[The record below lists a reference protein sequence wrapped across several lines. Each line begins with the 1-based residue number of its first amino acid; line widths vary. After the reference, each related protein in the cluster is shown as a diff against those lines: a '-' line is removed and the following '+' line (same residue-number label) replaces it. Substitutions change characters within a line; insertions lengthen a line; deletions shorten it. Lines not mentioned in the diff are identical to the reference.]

1 MNLRSRKLIKT
12 TKIQDEAVKLVLPRN
27 INPEKFNPIT
37 QKLKEF
43 AGSFEISEDSNE
55 NVLLKASGPI
65 VLVGNLA
72 DSSCVEYLYYQF
84 LSTTDRWYPGPD
96 GYEIRTLINPF
107 GTGFNIIHIGYSD
120 EAGLMTAL
128 KLFQKEIS
136 NEIPHMKVI
145 KPTRLHIPDEY
156 AFHIAK
162 DVLDAKTDTFFYSI
176 RPENKGYMAYLTG
189 NEEVLSDYTE
199 AMEFILG
206 TQKHHL
212 MLYNRYTVWRLLE
225 VTGMIDGRVA
235 EESPEFFLEWVRS
248 EEGIGSI
255 NVHQYQSLHLARNN
269 HGTIPALGIKMF
281 AGYLRTYHPDVPD
294 ISFFEEIAEN
304 VYAPYFSGS
313 WKPQCDGLCHGWWLS
328 QPVLLHYGLA
338 DPDKKY
344 FLYNGAKRAAECAL
358 AVINNK
364 GYLPAAGDSLMNR
377 QHPGFILRIAA
388 AYYKDGRYK
397 YGNDILPFEY
407 ANCGEMSVMHRQF
420 DIGLEPVKPNAGTT
434 IVPIDKLIYETWSH
448 EEEKYSKMV
457 SDTGPQAPIE
467 MCFDKISF
475 RSGWDEN
482 DDFML
487 VDGLGGG
494 GHSYS
499 DAGAILEYSSF
510 GIPFL
515 ISEDKL
521 TYVEPEN
528 HNMITVSRNGI
539 REDIPAFPILEEF
552 KEYEDGISYVRLLSI
567 KNNGSNWTR
576 EIYFVPGVGAA
587 VRDYVKALEAGN
599 FSIEAHFRTPGSV
612 IPKEDGYLCMR
623 KIDSNKTA
631 AFVLTG
637 LNDEDT
643 NITFTAH
650 NYSHLFRT
658 QPGKEELAFDGL
670 DNKKLFLNRY
680 KINSLQ
686 VTEYKAKRN
695 LAMEA
700 GDSVVFTHFM
710 SADLDNKRPALV
722 KETDDGILVEKNG
735 FSRVFS
741 FKNKHIEREAAN
753 NEQEP
758 VLDFFADLAYE
769 GNDIYTTIFK
779 TKSGYATGDASGE
792 ISVIDDEGQVVW
804 DIKEDEVINAI
815 TMSDGFLYAG
825 IGNNTVAAYKNGVNI
840 WKRSFERIPT
850 MFYWWEYETPRVV
863 SLAVHNGMILA
874 GCGDNHLRCWDTDGN
889 EKWVYYFRAAVPY
902 KFDIIDID
910 SDGQD
915 EIVISG
921 GALGAYSQIEIIDM
935 DGVFKYRANDP
946 IGAGWTSYTSA
957 IKVFENHGNKYI
969 LQGVNR
975 NENFIL
981 KKFTG
986 AMVQGFFETVFSFKL
1001 AGAVSALLVDG
1012 DTIYAGTSLG
1022 FLSAYDFTGNRKWLT
1037 TLNGGVRHIAKTQN
1051 GLIAI
1056 ELDGTMYRL
1065 SALGQIE
1072 VISMDSMLARKI
1084 IEDDEKLVMIQEA
1097 GIYHVMRE
1105 PENGDF

>member
-1 MNLRSRKLIKT
+1 MTLQSRKLIKT
-12 TKIQDEAVKLVLPRN
+12 TKIQGEAVKLILPN
-27 INPEKFNPIT
+27 GVNQEKFNQIS
-37 QKLKEF
+37 QKLKDY
-43 AGSFEISEDSNE
+43 AGSFEVLE
-55 NVLLKASGPI
+55 NPEKNVMLKASGPL
-65 VLVGNLA
+65 VLAGNLA
-72 DSSCVEYLYYQF
+72 DSNCVEHLYYQF
-84 LSTTDRWYPGPD
+84 LSATDKWYPGPA

-120 EAGLMTAL
+120 EAGLSTAL
-128 KLFQKEIS
+128 KFLLKEIS
-136 NEIPHMKVI
+136 GEIPHMQII

-189 NEEVLSDYTE
+189 NKEVLSDYID

-212 MLYNRYTVWRLLE
+212 MFYNRYTVWRLLE
-225 VTGMIDGRVA
+225 VTGMIDGRIA
-235 EESPEFFLEWVRS
+235 EEAPGFFLDWARS
-248 EEGIGSI
+248 DEGIGSI
-255 NVHQYQSLHLARNN
+255 VAHHYQSPHITRNN
-269 HGTIPALGIKMF
+269 HGTIPALGIKMLS
-281 AGYLRTYHPDVPD
+281 GYLKTYHPDVTD
-294 ISFFEEIAEN
+294 TDEFEAIADN

-338 DPDKKY
+338 DPDNKY
-344 FLYNGAKRAAECAL
+344 FVYNGAKRAAECAL

-364 GYLPAAGDSLMNR
+364 GYLAASGDSLMNR
-377 QHPGFILRIAA
+377 QHPGFSLRIAA

-407 ANCGEMSVMHRQF
+407 ANCGEMSAMFRQF
-420 DIGLEPVKPNAGTT
+420 DIGLEPVEPNAGTT

-448 EEEKYSKMV
+448 EDERHSKMV
-457 SDTGPQAPIE
+457 SDTAPQAPIE
-467 MCFDKISF
+467 KCFDKISF
-475 RSGWDEN
+475 RAGWDEN

-499 DAGAILEYSSF
+499 DAGAILEYSVF

-515 ISEDKL
+515 VSEDRL

-528 HNMITVSRNGI
+528 HNMITVCKDGI
-539 REDIPAFPILEEF
+539 REDIPAFPILEEL
-552 KEYEDGISYVRLLSI
+552 KEYDDGISYVRFLSK

-576 EIYFVPGVGAA
+576 EIYFIPGVGAA
-587 VRDYVKALEAGN
+587 VRDYIEALEPGN
-599 FSIEAHFRTPGSV
+599 YSIEAHFRTPGSV

-623 KIDSNKTA
+623 KSDNSGTI
-631 AFVLTG
+631 AFILTG

-643 NITFTAH
+643 NITFTKH

-658 QPGKEELAFDGL
+658 QPGKEELAFEGL
-670 DNKKLFLNRY
+670 DNKKLFLKRY
-680 KINSLQ
+680 KINNLQ

-695 LAMEA
+695 LRMEA
-700 GDSVVFTHFM
+700 GDSLVFTHFM
-710 SADLDNKRPALV
+710 SADSDSKRPVLV
-722 KETDDGILVEKNG
+722 KEIDEGLMVEKND
-735 FSRVFS
+735 FARALS
-741 FKNKHIEREAAN
+741 FKNKHVEREVLYN
-753 NEQEP
+753 DQEP
-758 VLDFFADLAYE
+758 AFDFFADLAYE
-769 GNDIYTTIFK
+769 GNDVFTALFK
-779 TKSGYATGDASGE
+779 TEDGCAAGSALGE
-792 ISVIDDEGQVVW
+792 ISVIDDESQMIW
-804 DIKEDEVINAI
+804 NIKEDEPINAI
-815 TMSDGFLYAG
+815 TMNNGFLYAG
-825 IGNNTVAAYKNGVNI
+825 IGSGMIASYKNGVNI
-840 WKRSFERIPT
+840 WKRNITRIPT
-850 MFYWWEYETPRVV
+850 MYYWWEYETPRVV
-863 SLAVHNGMILA
+863 SITVHNGLVLA

-889 EKWVYYFRAAVPY
+889 EKWAYYFRAAVPY

-910 SDGQD
+910 NDGMD

-935 DGVFKYRANDP
+935 NGVLKYRANDP
-946 IGAGWTSYTSA
+946 VGAGWTSFTSS
-957 IKVFENHGNKYI
+957 IKVFEKYGYKYI
-969 LQGVNR
+969 LQGANR
-975 NENFIL
+975 NDNFVL

-986 AMVQGFFETVFSFKL
+986 DENQGYFETVFSYRL

-1022 FLSAYDFTGNRKWLT
+1022 FLSAYDFSGNRKWLT
-1037 TLNGGVRHIAKTQN
+1037 SMNGGVRHIAKIKN
-1051 GLIAI
+1051 GLLVM

-1065 SALGQIE
+1065 SAKGQIE
-1072 VISMDSMLARKI
+1072 VISMDSMMARKI
-1084 IEDDEKLVMIQEA
+1084 VEDDEKLVMIQGT

-1105 PENGDF
+1105 QANEDF